1 MQKISPTPASKG
13 RREDAFESSSEL
25 LAIRDSIFK
34 HAIISRTDA
43 NGLITFANVAFQK
56 ISGYS
61 EAELLGKSHKIVN
74 SGQHPTEFFAEMW
87 ATLTEGRT
95 WRGTICNRAKDGSLY
110 WVDTTIAP
118 VLCEEGVI
126 KEFLS
131 IRYDI
136 TQQVLSRRI
145 RENQTKEYESILNG
159 MREGFLLFDQN
170 QQLVKFNQAAI
181 EILGV
186 DPNLLLCSL
195 NCREGWQMIREDGS
209 QFPQNEFP
217 TAFSSTANAPNTN
230 ITIGLISPAGDTR
243 WFLVNSIPFKFAE
256 TEKPGAF
263 TTFSDISPQIS
274 RNKLLQQNEKKLL
287 DRQKELSE
295 LNRRLEFVLEGAN
308 LGSWDWYLETNDV
321 RFDRR
326 WCEMLGMTLEETPQN
341 LSTWETRVHP
351 DDIASC
357 FSDIKAHMEGKS
369 PYYENTHRIRHSQG
383 HWLWILDRGKVVEW
397 NEKGEPIRFSG
408 THFDVTA
415 LKELEQQLKE
425 AQVVAQIGN
434 WAYRVDTN
442 TSRWSDQMFEMFP
455 TKSRVAPRNFTD
467 QLGMVHPEDAGQ
479 WRDLMNR
486 CLVDGSPYSVRC
498 RINHEEKPL
507 WVEIRGR
514 GRVGEDGKVQEVYG
528 TCQDITKQVTIEKE
542 NALIIDALK
551 IGVWNW
557 SVRDNSLSWNQ
568 RMFDLYD
575 VSRDSFNHNFD
586 SWESRLRDDDK
597 ERVVIELLESVE
609 ENREF
614 DSTFALKDV
623 GRGEKFIG
631 ARGLVVQD
639 QEQHSKVMF
648 GICWDRTKEMQLER
662 TLTLERAKAVQN
674 SKLASL
680 GLMSAGVAH
689 EINNPLAIIAGS
701 IPLLSRF
708 RETPERFNAKL
719 SSIQGAVDRIAKIVN
734 GLRKFSRS
742 TDKKQFL
749 PHSLKKIVD
758 DAVSLSEVLRKRH
771 NLGLKLE
778 INTNARILCDEV
790 EIEQVILNLIH
801 NSVDAVKDQ
810 RSGWIKIRAWDSQE
824 DTILQVLD
832 SGPGISENIRSH
844 LFDPFFTTKRVG
856 EGTGLG
862 LSIAKGILD
871 EHHASIQ
878 LKDHTEGTCFEIR
891 FKRHA

>member
-1 MQKISPTPASKG
+1 MSPTPLKK
-13 RREDAFESSSEL
+13 SSYEANRDSSDEL
-25 LAIRDSIFK
+25 FAIRDSIYK

-43 NGLITFANVAFQK
+43 AGRITFANPAFQK

-61 EAELLGKSHKIVN
+61 EAELLGKDHRIVS
-74 SGQHPTEFFAEMW
+74 SGKHPKEFFAEMW
-87 ATLTEGRT
+87 ATLTACRA

-118 VLCEEGVI
+118 VFCEGGGI
-126 KEFLS
+126 KEFIS
-131 IRYDI
+131 IRYDA
-136 TQQVLSRRI
+136 TQQVLSRRVKEDQA
-145 RENQTKEYESILNG
+145 REYESILNG
-159 MREGFLLFDQN
+159 MREGFLLFDEN
-170 QQLVKFNQAAI
+170 QQLVKFNQAAV
-181 EILGV
+181 EILGA
-186 DPNLLLCSL
+186 DPNLLLRSL
-195 NCREGWQMIREDGS
+195 DSRDGWQVIREDGS
-209 QFPQNEFP
+209 QFPREEFP
-217 TAFSSTANAPNTN
+217 TAITTATAAPTTN
-230 ITIGLISPAGDTR
+230 ITMGLVSPAGSTR
-243 WFLVNSIPFKFAE
+243 WLLVNSIPFQFAE
-256 TEKPGAF
+256 SGKLGAF

-274 RNKLLQQNEKKLL
+274 RNKLLQQNETKLL
-287 DRQKELSE
+287 ERQKELSD

-308 LGSWDWYLETNDV
+308 LGSWDWYLKTNEV

-326 WCEMLGMTLEETPQN
+326 WCEMLGLKLEETSQS

-369 PYYENTHRIRHSQG
+369 PYYENTHRLRHSQG
-383 HWLWILDRGKVVEW
+383 HWVWILDRGKVVEW

-408 THFDVTA
+408 THLDVTA

-434 WAYRVDTN
+434 WTYRIDTN

-455 TKSRVAPRNFTD
+455 LKSREAPQSFSD
-467 QLGMVHPEDAGQ
+467 LFGMVHPEDVGQ

-486 CLVDGSPYSVRC
+486 CLEDGSPYSVRF
-498 RINHEEKPL
+498 RIIHEEKPL

-514 GRVGEDGKVQEVYG
+514 GRIGEDGKVQEVYG
-528 TCQDITKQVTIEKE
+528 TCQNITKQVTIEKE

-551 IGVWNW
+551 IGAWNW
-557 SVRDNSLSWNQ
+557 SVRDNTLIWNQ

-575 VSRDSFNHNFD
+575 VSRDSFSQNFD
-586 SWESRLRDDDK
+586 SWENRLHEDDK
-597 ERVVIELLESVE
+597 ERVVIELLEAVE
-609 ENREF
+609 GNREF
-614 DSTFALKDV
+614 DSTFALKDI

-648 GICWDRTKEMQLER
+648 GICWDRTKEVQLER
-662 TLTLERAKAVQN
+662 TLTVERAKAVQT

-701 IPLLSRF
+701 LPLLSRF
-708 RETPERFNAKL
+708 RETPERFNAKVI
-719 SSIQGAVDRIAKIVN
+719 SIERAVERIAKIVN

-749 PHSLKKIVD
+749 PHPLKKIVE
-758 DAVSLSEVLRKRH
+758 DAVSLSEVMRKRH
-771 NLGLKLE
+771 NLSLELE
-778 INTNARILCDEV
+778 INTNSNILCDEV
-790 EIEQVILNLIH
+790 EIEQVMLNLIH
-801 NSVDAVKDQ
+801 NSVDAVKGQ
-810 RSGWIKIRAWDSQE
+810 NLRWIKIRAWDAQE
-824 DTILQVLD
+824 ITILQVLD

-871 EHHASIQ
+871 EHQASIQ
-878 LKDHTEGTCFEIR
+878 LKEHPEGTCFEIR